1 VRHNP
6 VISWV
11 VILRGDARVTR
22 LRKAI
27 RICLLAC
34 VVGAVIGIAV
44 VAPDASAQS
53 ARGEDAL
60 RPKGHFNL
68 ERPGDL
74 TKSDALTI
82 YNTIADDMARDFAV
96 SGEPSA
102 KVFRTWRRYNDA
114 PYRSKTHGQRY
125 VNNYANTI
133 ARDAGYG
140 RMKEGDRMPPG
151 AILIKDSFT
160 FTSDRALF
168 AGALFVMEKLEP
180 GTDPDNGDWRYAM
193 IMPDGSYFGDT
204 KDDPKNRLGF
214 CHDCHEAQ
222 EDTDFLYFLPEE
234 YRRRFLGE

>member
-1 VRHNP
+1 MRHNP

-133 ARDAGYG
+133 ARDASYG

-214 CHDCHEAQ
+214 CHDLSLIHI
-222 EDTDFLYFLPEE
+222 
-234 YRRRFLGE
+234 